1 MDSSFSFVSPPR
13 IEFHCESEMGRR
25 TKRGK
30 ESRASF
36 RSVLMMQVYVLTLVL
51 DLSRMG
57 LLNHDRALICQQVI
71 KVLIRA

>member
-1 MDSSFSFVSPPR
+1 
-13 IEFHCESEMGRR
+13 
-25 TKRGK
+25 
-30 ESRASF
+30 
-36 RSVLMMQVYVLTLVL
+36 MMQVHVFRHLL